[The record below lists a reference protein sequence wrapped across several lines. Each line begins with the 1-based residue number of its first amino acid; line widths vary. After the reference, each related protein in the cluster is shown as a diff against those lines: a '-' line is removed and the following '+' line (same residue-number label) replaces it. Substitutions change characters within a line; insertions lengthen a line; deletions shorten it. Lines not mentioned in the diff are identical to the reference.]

1 MAGSVPTTSSSWA
14 ISDTANKTVTFA
26 TGMLEAA
33 TSDNIS
39 PITLKCCESFGSLLP
54 LCIET
59 RVKVEQLARRNH
71 TSHVVNFIK
80 AQIGYKKGDS
90 VELLSR
96 SDSGIRFLCLAATLC
111 TLDRYDAANRL
122 DALLQATAKEDQ
134 IRPTIKQLQVMM
146 ETLQTKLMLSDY
158 TKSVVGWEIFSRAML
173 ADVGPDYA
181 IDVARIPSKTS
192 LHDLVLALN
201 EVGRIGELHSTNIKL
216 KPYQLPWTGAFIQW
230 CLGISPTI
238 RTSSG
243 KSLLEQNDSPVTLTV
258 MPNTWNPKS
267 RSRRNDATEG
277 NLEVAVQKP
286 LRRFEE
292 IVFIEDPHSKK
303 RSWQGLVDAKT
314 WIQYQFSI
322 LHDRFP
328 EMKDDKSLESAIGQ
342 ALYFI
347 IAILPERLILCDNSR
362 ELKYKLRVQHS
373 LRRGPEDLFHATS
386 PKPFLDTRA
395 RLKVAQGLLRDHIT
409 LIHEDLDLNRTLE
422 RTRLADIIGGA
433 CRNCASPQRSKVR
446 GSLPCRVNPLL
457 QLIGTIG
464 STLLTLT
471 LFGPYPE
478 TYPSILAGP
487 MFDTS
492 RSYRRWIPT
501 EKMMKFM
508 PSLDWP
514 VLVTVGWQ
522 PLMHGEC
529 QFLSCPPSELFQ
541 SAQNLMGHTMSK
553 IRPKSTV
560 ISSKLGQVIFPAFFD
575 ANDFMRNG
583 FMQLCAFPGKLRKDD
598 MDFDCLIDV
607 WSDSLHIPDASDYDS
622 DEGDIEMEGRASA
635 DDDTDDVDQ
644 LSDNAMDHNAED
656 ISGDQ
661 EAREED
667 GAIRDEQ
674 ADEQELEDTS
684 DLELDKSDPEGPV
697 DALSLSGTVPIYFS
711 ASKRHVTVSNDAM
724 EWKVAIQDNV
734 LNGEM
739 FLKGKDYTPIK
750 AWSLM
755 DRLALSRLTPVCK
768 HRASAPAGDIGA
780 KFDMSTDSNENLGPY
795 PPRTLFNVGRSYAKQ
810 LACLSQRDRYP
821 PAVVHVDGCIGCALR
836 LCYEG
841 RPGSV
846 VIS

>member
-1 MAGSVPTTSSSWA
+1 MAGSIPTTNSSWA

-96 SDSGIRFLCLAATLC
+96 SDSGIRFLCLAAPLC
-111 TLDRYDAANRL
+111 TLDRYDAASRL
-122 DALLQATAKEDQ
+122 DALLQATAEKDQ

-158 TKSVVGWEIFSRAML
+158 TKSVLGWEIFSRAML
-173 ADVGPDYA
+173 ADCGREYA
-181 IDVARIPSKTS
+181 IDVVNIPSKTS

-201 EVGRIGELHSTNIKL
+201 EVGRIGELHSTKIKL
-216 KPYQLPWTGAFIQW
+216 KPHQLPWTGAFIQW

-243 KSLLEQNDSPVTLTV
+243 RSLLVQNNSPVALTV

-267 RSRRNDATEG
+267 RRGRHDAVEEK
-277 NLEVAVQKP
+277 LEVSVQKP

-292 IVFIEDPHSKK
+292 IVFIEDPDSKK

-314 WIQYQFSI
+314 WIRYQFSI
-322 LHDRFP
+322 LHDLFP
-328 EMKDDKSLESAIGQ
+328 EIKNDKRLESAIGQ

-347 IAILPERLILCDNSR
+347 IAILPERLLLCDAST
-362 ELKYKLRVQHS
+362 LKDRRWTQHS
-373 LRRGPEDLFHATS
+373 LSSRPEDLFHATS
-386 PKPFLDTRA
+386 PKPFLDTRT
-395 RLKVAQGLLRDHIT
+395 RLQVAQGLLRDNIT
-409 LIHEDLDLNRTLE
+409 LIHEDSDFNRTLE
-422 RTRLADIIGGA
+422 PIRLAHIIGGA
-433 CRNCASPQRSKVR
+433 CRNCTSSFRSIVR
-446 GSLPCRVNPLL
+446 RSLPCRVNPLL

-492 RSYRRWIPT
+492 RSYHLWNLT
-501 EKMMKFM
+501 GKSLSLM
-508 PSLDWP
+508 PSLTWP
-514 VLVTVGWQ
+514 VLVTAGWQ

-529 QFLSCPPSELFQ
+529 QFLSCRPSELFKG
-541 SAQNLMGHTMSK
+541 AQHTMSN
-553 IRPKSTV
+553 IGPKSTI

-575 ANDFMRNG
+575 ANDFTREG
-583 FMQLCAFPGKLRKDD
+583 FMQLWAFPGKLRKDD

-607 WSDSLHIPDASDYDS
+607 GSDSLHVPGASDYDS
-622 DEGDIEMEGRASA
+622 DEGDIEMKGVLSA
-635 DDDTDDVDQ
+635 DDDTDDGDP
-644 LSDNAMDHNAED
+644 LSDDAMDHNAED

-661 EAREED
+661 GAREED

-684 DLELDKSDPEGPV
+684 DTELDKSGPEEAI
-697 DALSLSGTVPIYFS
+697 DAPSPSEAVPAYFS
-711 ASKRHVTVSNDAM
+711 ASKRHVTASSDGM

-739 FLKGKDYTPIK
+739 FLKGEDNTPIK
-750 AWSLM
+750 AWSLI

-768 HRASAPAGDIGA
+768 HRSSAPAGDIGA
-780 KFDMSTDSNENLGPY
+780 EFCLSFGSDERLDLDS
-795 PPRTLFNVGRSYAKQ
+795 PRTLFNVGRSYAKQ
-810 LACLSQRDRYP
+810 LACLAKQKHYR
-821 PAVVHVDGCIGCALR
+821 PAVLHVDGCIGCALR
-836 LCYEG
+836 LCYDEQS
-841 RPGSV
+841 RV